1 MTVNRL
7 TIELKVLLLSVL
19 LKSIFLGQ
27 LMSVIMSAR
36 WCPRQHPYYLWSL
49 SHSASFSLQ
58 VHGLNSISSLIKVPA
73 CVHLDWI
80 LRSGGEGGPQPSCIS
95 STHDEVC
102 LSLVFFHFSC
112 CCNFYHFLRLDI
124 CLTQSFFCFP
134 AVWAGRRWCEG
145 WVSNCDHD
153 HFKAIIGKCMTND
166 IFKQLYHRKDLKSW
180 LQPSLPTNQLTVEN
194 WQVSIGSAFKKR
206 GVKYLCCSILDT
218 QVHISHLSV
227 LVHHRII

>member
-95 STHDEVC
+95 STHAKVC
-102 LSLVFFHFSC
+102 LSRVFFHFSC
-112 CCNFYHFLRLDI
+112 CCNFLSLSPPWYLLSPIFF
-124 CLTQSFFCFP
+124 SFQ
-134 AVWAGRRWCEG
+134 AVWAGQRWCEG
-145 WVSNCDHD
+145 WVNICDHGN
-153 HFKAIIGKCMTND
+153 FKAIMGKCLNNGTC
-166 IFKQLYHRKDLKSW
+166 QATTS
-180 LQPSLPTNQLTVEN
+180 S
-194 WQVSIGSAFKKR
+194 
-206 GVKYLCCSILDT
+206 
-218 QVHISHLSV
+218 
-227 LVHHRII
+227 